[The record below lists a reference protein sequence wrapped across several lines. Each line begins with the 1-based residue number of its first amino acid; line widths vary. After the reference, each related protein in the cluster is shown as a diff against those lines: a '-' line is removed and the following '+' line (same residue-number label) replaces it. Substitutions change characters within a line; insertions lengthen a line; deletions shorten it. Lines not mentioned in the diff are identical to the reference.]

1 MHLLRGAAFRLRHSY
16 KIWTV
21 LDPRNTW
28 LVTGN
33 LLTAWWRC
41 GLWGPDCSS
50 PLPFTSGCH
59 TSWLTLL
66 WYSLGGHPLF
76 CVCFSLSL
84 WHFHCLNC
92 YITLVPSECHQNIQ
106 SWSFPYG
113 LKDQWCSPN
122 LWTQPHSLWVDT
134 RVWIASWLLIAVQW
148 KFSTDFSPPPRL
160 CCSLRFQSSPLT
172 PPVRVFPAMSPPSLL
187 SPQDGSLSPNPLSLF
202 FIIIFC
208 PYSFQRDWFVFLGI
222 WGHPP
227 IFRNCFVKVAS
238 LADDFFL
245 TLFIYFHRR
254 IITLQCCSGFWHSLT
269 WISYGCICVPFS
281 KLPFH
286 LSPHPIPQGHP
297 SAQALSA
304 LSHASNLDCW
314 FDSHMITYMFQCYS
328 LKWVHPRLLPQ
339 STKVCSLHLCL
350 FCCLAYRVIVIIF
363 LNSIY
368 MC

>member
-148 KFSTDFSPPPRL
+148 KFSTDFFPPAPVMLLSEIPKLPTDPTCESVSCNVSSFTTFSPGW
-160 CCSLRFQSSPLT
+160 
-172 PPVRVFPAMSPPSLL
+172 VFVPESFVSVFHHYLLSLL
-187 SPQDGSLSPNPLSLF
+187 ISKRLVCLSGYLGSS
-202 FIIIFC
+202 
-208 PYSFQRDWFVFLGI
+208 
-222 WGHPP
+222 
-227 IFRNCFVKVAS
+227 
-238 LADDFFL
+238 
-245 TLFIYFHRR
+245 
-254 IITLQCCSGFWHSLT
+254 
-269 WISYGCICVPFS
+269 
-281 KLPFH
+281 
-286 LSPHPIPQGHP
+286 
-297 SAQALSA
+297 
-304 LSHASNLDCW
+304 SN
-314 FDSHMITYMFQCYS
+314 I
-328 LKWVHPRLLPQ
+328 
-339 STKVCSLHLCL
+339 
-350 FCCLAYRVIVIIF
+350 
-363 LNSIY
+363 
-368 MC
+368 